1 MKLLAVLRADR
12 PAGRA
17 GVNGVDHHR
26 IGWRERP
33 LGGGECG
40 PVSQAFGARDAK
52 DRKGGRHHNR
62 PANLKPNIYYKAQD
76 FTLGIDRIPGCRG
89 ASRADRHSNGTAGEG
104 SEPVGPAVNAR
115 PGSTETSSAPDSA
128 AHAGFWFDKPARG
141 MAEDAACDC

>member
-17 GVNGVDHHR
+17 GVNGVDHRR

-33 LGGGECG
+33 LGGECG

-76 FTLGIDRIPGCRG
+76 FTLGTYWVPGRPG
-89 ASRADRHSNGTAGEG
+89 ASRADHRLTGPTGED
-104 SEPVGPAVNAR
+104 SEPAGPGVNAR
-115 PGSTETSSAPDSA
+115 QGPTETSPAPDSA
-128 AHAGFWFDKPARG
+128 ARAACSFGEPARG